1 MDLSHHMMRS
11 IIKKVFL
18 ATALIVS
25 SLVGAQAQEHAHEGE
40 AHAKQE
46 GEAHATKEKFN
57 VGEMIMHHIKDDH
70 GWELA
75 HGVTIPL
82 PVILYSKEQ
91 GLEIFSSSRLAH
103 GAVYNGYKNVH
114 GKIHRVNEAGADD
127 HEAKFYNFSITK
139 NVASLLLS
147 AVIMLL
153 LFSAVSRGYAKN
165 KGKAPKGVQSM
176 LEPIILFVRDEI
188 AKPSIGPKYTK
199 YLPYLLTLFF
209 FILVNNL
216 LGLLP
221 GAANL
226 TGNITVTLVLAVI
239 TFIIVTFSGN
249 KHYWMHILKPT
260 GVPVALLP
268 IMIPVEIVGVF
279 MKPLSLMIRLFANI
293 TAGHIIILS
302 LLGLIFMANN
312 MGGMGTSVAISPV
325 VLFFTLFLNLIEL
338 LVAFLQA
345 FIFTLLTAMYIG
357 SAVEDHHEA
366 DHGIG
371 FEGTTSELG

>member
-1 MDLSHHMMRS
+1 MLRS
-11 IIKKVFL
+11 AINRILL

-25 SLVGAQAQEHAHEGE
+25 SLVGAQAQEHGHEGE
-40 AHAKQE
+40 AHANHA
-46 GEAHATKEKFN
+46 GEAKATKGKFD
-57 VGEMIMHHIKDDH
+57 VGGMIMHHIKDDY
-70 GWELA
+70 GWEFA
-75 HGVTIPL
+75 HGVTLPL
-82 PVILYSKEQ
+82 PVILYSKDR
-91 GLEIFSSSRLAH
+91 GLEVFSSSNLAH
-103 GAVYNGYKNVH
+103 GATYNGYKSEH
-114 GKIHRVNEAGADD
+114 AKIHRVNETGEVD
-127 HEAKFYNFSITK
+127 HEAKIYNFSITK

-147 AVIMLL
+147 AVILL
-153 LFSAVSRGYAKN
+153 LVFSAVSRGYAKN
-165 KGKAPKGVQSM
+165 KGKAPSGLQSF

-199 YLPYLLTLFF
+199 FLPYLLTLFF

-239 TFIIVTFSGN
+239 TFLIVTFSGN
-249 KHYWMHILKPT
+249 KHYWLHILKPT

-312 MGGMGTSVAISPV
+312 MGGMGTSIAISPV

-357 SAVEDHHEA
+357 SAVEEHHDA

-371 FEGTTSELG
+371 YEGTTSELG